1 MPTRIGARNRDGMPG
16 NSTRP
21 LLLHVYAFG
30 FRDHILAR
38 VGRGLHPEEAGIT
51 AIELHELR
59 VRALLDEA
67 AVLEEDD
74 RVRAA
79 HSREP
84 VRDVNRGAPTRE
96 RTQPLEQVVLGL
108 RIQRRRWF
116 VEEQDLRV
124 AHERSRER
132 DLLPLATRQVHPV
145 VEPLAQRGVVAV
157 GKPDAWLSRT

>member
-1 MPTRIGARNRDGMPG
+1 MRYAAAVATPRKMPTRIGVRNRDGMAG
-16 NSTRP
+16 NSTRRLP
-21 LLLHVYAFG
+21 LHLYIFW

-51 AIELHELR
+51 AVELHQLR

-74 RVRAA
+74 PVGAA

-84 VRDVNRGAPTRE
+84 VRDVDRRAPTSE

-108 RIQRRRWF
+108 RIQRRRRF
-116 VEEQDLRV
+116 IEEQDLRV
-124 AHERSRER
+124 AHERPRQR
-132 DLLPLATRQVHPV
+132 DLLPLATGQVHAV
-145 VEPLAQRGVVAV
+145 VE
-157 GKPDAWLSRT
+157 